1 MLLAKI
7 VYITSLQLIN
17 KLFIKEYF
25 ILHFNLEE
33 MIDVKIHKFQKI
45 LIEKISKIVNLTSKY
60 VASVRKG

>member
-7 VYITSLQLIN
+7 VHITSLQLIN

-25 ILHFNLEE
+25 ILHLNLEE

-45 LIEKISKIVNLTSKY
+45 LI
-60 VASVRKG
+60 